1 LVKFVIVFFLLLT
14 NTLVAEIAK
23 VNIAGNARVNK
34 ATIESLVDKKISN
47 IDSIYINNL
56 TKKIYDTDF
65 FSDVKISYNNNVL
78 TINVIENPIVNFF
91 YINGIKDTDLDQVNK
106 IIT

>member
-34 ATIESLVDKKISN
+34 ATIESLVDKKKSN
-47 IDSIYINNL
+47 ND
-56 TKKIYDTDF
+56 
-65 FSDVKISYNNNVL
+65 
-78 TINVIENPIVNFF
+78 
-91 YINGIKDTDLDQVNK
+91 
-106 IIT
+106 